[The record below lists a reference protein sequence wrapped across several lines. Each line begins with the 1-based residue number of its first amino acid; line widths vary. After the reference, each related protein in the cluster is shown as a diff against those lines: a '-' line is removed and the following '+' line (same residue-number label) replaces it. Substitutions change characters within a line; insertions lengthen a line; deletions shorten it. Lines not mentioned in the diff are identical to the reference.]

1 MRVKPGDDLDEINSF
16 TLPKHEIM
24 SSSEVAEMIIEHFS
38 EVSKKLPPSSKE
50 AYLRGLSKK
59 LRDVQQE
66 CEVASFNKF

>member
-50 AYLRGLSKK
+50 ANLRGLSKK
-59 LRDVQQE
+59 LRDIQQE
-66 CEVASFNKF
+66 REVASFNKF